1 MRNLGSIGFKEF
13 INEIKRVSPIEDVI
27 EESGAEYALDR
38 RGSGWIAGR
47 KHDSLTVNGE
57 DGRYVWYSR
66 NESGDVFSWLKAR
79 GRLEFYQA
87 LEYLA
92 QRAQIEMPRW
102 PGSADPETVS
112 ESRKRGDTWTTA
124 AWVMAG
130 WLKGDEGAWDYV
142 TRGRGFSHETIG
154 KGLLGF
160 TGRETR
166 QARSAMTAAFRAAE
180 IDPESPAA
188 VAICGYS
195 GDVAGWAQHWRVD
208 ASSKWIQDGYIGGLL
223 ANRRLVYPHLVN
235 GSVRYFSARNL
246 PGFDTDKN
254 TGKPRKSY
262 NLPSELAGKR
272 QLYFN
277 QAWSKSAPS
286 VVIVEGP
293 GDANALG
300 QLGQAAVALLGVNE
314 DDLEQEL
321 KDLRTYK
328 AKDGSQVERTFY
340 LGTDGDMAGQ
350 SMLQGKDN
358 DWPVVR
364 LYGPM
369 ARVISWM
376 NDNQHRVFDGMD
388 GEQHKVKDANDYL
401 NSLRQC
407 NYDDNQQAVILRTQI
422 MDQASPLVYVVAVW
436 AGMQK
441 GVEGEKA
448 QRFAVGV
455 IAAMDEFE
463 RAQYR
468 ARLVVALHL
477 SARELDLMVRKV
489 KEEGKGANG
498 SETPTVMTIGGQIG
512 GGWLLEYLYDVES
525 HTSSLAWRDP
535 DGKIGTGESVMID
548 GTRYQAEDPVDI
560 MRDGGILMPSA
571 VGPSKTTREL
581 VTYIEFFIRG
591 AYLLNKDTDAKIMA
605 YYALLTWL
613 YDAFNAIPYLRAM
626 GEAGAGKSEL
636 MSRVGLVCYR
646 LMRSSG
652 AGSSASLFR
661 SVEHYRGTVLI
672 DEADLKDSS
681 TSNDVVKFLNL
692 GAMRNNPIWR
702 MEEDFSQEGQ
712 KKFSLKTYQTFCP
725 KLIAMR
731 KDFFDDAVGSRCITF
746 KVQPRETMELVA
758 AGITLSINNEM
769 RSKALALRNMLL
781 RWRLENWQ
789 NEIEVDP
796 AFLDFDIS
804 SRLNQVTGPL
814 MAIAKDDPEL
824 RNEMKMFLRA
834 YYKETIL
841 NRSMSLV
848 ARVIEAI
855 WKIYKYPDLL
865 AIGLQKRANGEEWIK
880 IGKVTEVTNQI
891 INEMNM
897 GEEIEPTAP
906 DPSDKKKRAGD
917 EVKSQKIGRIIRE
930 DLQLQVSDRTAEGYW
945 VVWDGARLAALAKRY
960 GVDPSQFGPKKT
972 GQVKETA
979 SGQRSAVP
987 SRQSAQGAEAASVQ
1001 PEVPEDP
1008 PPMDAEQYGIF

>member
-1 MRNLGSIGFKEF
+1 M
-13 INEIKRVSPIEDVI
+13 KRANPLEDVV

-38 RGSGWIAGR
+38 RSSGWISGR
-47 KHDSLTVNGE
+47 KHDSLTVNVD
-57 DGRYVWYSR
+57 DGRYAWYSR
-66 NESGDVFSWLKAR
+66 NESGDVFTWLKNR
-79 GRLEFYQA
+79 SRLDFYQA

-92 QRAQIEMPRW
+92 GRAGVEMPKW
-102 PGSADPETVS
+102 STNVDHEQVVET
-112 ESRKRGDTWTTA
+112 RKRGDTWTTA
-124 AWVMAG
+124 AWLMAG
-130 WLKGDEGAWDYV
+130 WLKADEDAWAYATK
-142 TRGRGFSHETIG
+142 TRGFNAATVSNS
-154 KGLLGF
+154 LLGF
-160 TGRETR
+160 TGRDTR
-166 QARSAMTAAFRAAE
+166 QARAAMVAAFQAAE
-180 IDPESPAA
+180 IDPSSPAA
-188 VAICGYS
+188 VAICGYE
-195 GDVAGWAQHWRVD
+195 GDVQSWARQWHVD
-208 ASSKWIQDGYIGGLL
+208 ASRKWIEDGYIGGLL
-223 ANRRLVYPHLVN
+223 ANRRLVYPHLLGGV
-235 GSVRYFSARNL
+235 VRYFSARNL
-246 PGFDTDKN
+246 PGYDKDRN
-254 TGKPRKSY
+254 TGKDRKSY

-277 QAWSKSAPS
+277 QAWSKNVPS

-300 QLGQAAVALLGVNE
+300 QLGQPAVALLGVSEE
-314 DDLEQEL
+314 DLAEEL
-321 KDLRTYK
+321 KDLRRYT
-328 AKDGSQVERTFY
+328 AKDGSKVERTFY
-340 LGTDGDMAGQ
+340 LGTDADDAGQ
-350 SMLQGKDN
+350 NVLRGKDD

-364 LYGPM
+364 LYGSM
-369 ARVISWM
+369 ARVLSWTC
-376 NDNQHRVFDGMD
+376 DPQHRSFETQEGVT
-388 GEQHKVKDANDYL
+388 KVVKDANDYL
-401 NSLRQC
+401 VSLQQC
-407 NYDDNQQAVILRTQI
+407 NYDENACSVILRTQI
-422 MDQASPLVYVVAVW
+422 LEQASPLVYVVAVW

-448 QRFAVGV
+448 MRFAIGV
-455 IAAMDEFE
+455 IAEMDEFE

-468 ARLVVALHL
+468 NRLVVALHTT
-477 SARELDLMVRKV
+477 ARELDLMVRKV
-489 KEEGKGANG
+489 KDEGKGGDKDAAI
-498 SETPTVMTIGGQIG
+498 VQTIGGQID
-512 GGWLLEYLYDVES
+512 GWLIEYLYDVET

-535 DGKIGTGESVMID
+535 GGQIGQGESVMID
-548 GTRYQAEDPVDI
+548 GTRYAAEDPVDI

-571 VGPSKTTREL
+571 VGPLKTTREL
-581 VTYIEFFIRG
+581 VTYIEFFIKNS
-591 AYLLNKDTDAKIMA
+591 YLLGKDTDAKIMA

-758 AGITLSINNEM
+758 AGISLSINNEM

-796 AFLDFDIS
+796 SFLDFDIS

-814 MAIAKDDPEL
+814 MSLAKDDPEL
-824 RNEMKMFLRA
+824 RAEMRMFLRA

-865 AIGLQKRANGEEWIK
+865 SVGLQKRANGEEWIK
-880 IGKVTEVTNQI
+880 IGKVTEITNQI

-897 GEEIEPTAP
+897 GEEAEPAP
-906 DPSDKKKRAGD
+906 ESANDKKKRSGD

-930 DLQLQVSDRTAEGYW
+930 DLQLQVTERTAEGYW
-945 VVWDGARLAALAKRY
+945 VIWDRPRLEALAKRY
-960 GVDPSQFGPKKT
+960 GVDPSQFGPKDGAEK
-972 GQVKETA
+972 KA
-979 SGQRSAVP
+979 ISGQQSAVSMP
-987 SRQSAQGAEAASVQ
+987 
-1001 PEVPEDP
+1001 PVPEDP
-1008 PPMDAEQYGIF
+1008 PIDLEQYGMF